1 MSRKDSRHV
10 NCAKAMTRNKS
21 AQPRVRTPA
30 SPLWRSTMRPNLFHG
45 TNSMTCANS
54 VLPTFMRHPRSVKP
68 ESLANVENE
77 IQIVDTHKS
86 LITLVG
92 IGFAAGWLQ
101 LNRTLVSLSL
111 YGKQWVSPFPG
122 HAWLH
127 RVRAAGRCG

>member
-30 SPLWRSTMRPNLFHG
+30 SPLWGSTMRPKLFHG

-101 LNRTLVSLSL
+101 LNRTLVMPDVFLDRIAMAYRRDDSLPRLTL
-111 YGKQWVSPFPG
+111 Y
-122 HAWLH
+122 
-127 RVRAAGRCG
+127 